1 LISYAQTLIKKQTH
15 GKFNAPIKRYITNE
29 RIRGEQFRL
38 IDAQGE
44 QLGLVSRTEAFAYA
58 REHEVDLILIGAHAE
73 PQVVKAI
80 NFHKFLY
87 QEEKRN
93 KDSKKGQ
100 KKGGTK
106 DVQLSLFIGKGDQ
119 DRLQK
124 KSLEFLAEG
133 FQVRIRLRMRG
144 RELGKTDMALIHVK
158 EFIAS
163 LGEVTIAAE
172 PKIQDKTCTAVVV
185 RKK

>member
-1 LISYAQTLIKKQTH
+1 MIKKQSH
-15 GKFNAPIKRYITNE
+15 GRFSAPIKRYITNE

-38 IDAQGE
+38 IDALGE
-44 QLGLVSRTEAFAYA
+44 QLGVVSREEALAYA
-58 REHEVDLILIGAHAE
+58 KEHEVDLILIGAHAD

-80 NFHKFLY
+80 NLHKFLY
-87 QEEKRN
+87 QEEKKNR
-93 KDSKKGQ
+93 DSKKGQ

-106 DVQLSLFIGKGDQ
+106 DIQISLFIGKGDL

-124 KSLEFLAEG
+124 KSLEFLADG

-144 RELGKTDMALIHVK
+144 RELGKTDMAMVHVK

-163 LGEVTIAAE
+163 LGEVTVAAE